1 MRHAQFYGANDTVSA
16 NTDPLCIPLKRVPL
30 LSFGGIIMAA
40 RHMAEIG
47 RRRAEHIVVT
57 RFVAGRRWSDL
68 TERTL
73 NDELTGQNHRS
84 FLP

>member
-1 MRHAQFYGANDTVSA
+1 MRYAQFYAANDTVNA
-16 NTDPLCIPLKRVPL
+16 NTDPLRIPLKRVPL

-40 RHMAEIG
+40 RYMAAIG
-47 RRRAEHIVVT
+47 RHRAEHTIVT
-57 RFVAGRRWSDL
+57 RFVAGRRWSDF